1 MGHPPGVSRNA
12 HTPSLENA
20 CFGLETTACAAA
32 FLTRGSDTAARRRLM
47 GTAGIGARARSRVM
61 TLAASGAT
69 RPGEPNFALAAMG
82 TEALGTTADD
92 PGGSE
97 QHPLRCPR
105 CGAGPFR
112 TPVELQEHI
121 EAVHG
126 NQQ

>member
-1 MGHPPGVSRNA
+1 
-12 HTPSLENA
+12 
-20 CFGLETTACAAA
+20 
-32 FLTRGSDTAARRRLM
+32 
-47 GTAGIGARARSRVM
+47 M
-61 TLAASGAT
+61 TLVGSGAAPRGDRT
-69 RPGEPNFALAAMG
+69 FAPAAMG
-82 TEALGTTADD
+82 VGALRATADD